1 MTTRNALKEAIAAGH
16 ARDVKVLLDDHEAL
30 QVLKQYLQLS
40 DDLLRDHLRR
50 LVDEVGP
57 GRAAAKLDHLTA
69 SNSTSK
75 TSV

>member
-1 MTTRNALKEAIAAGH
+1 MTTRNALKQAIASGH
-16 ARDVKVLLDDHEAL
+16 ARDVKILLDDRDAL

-40 DDLLRDHLRR
+40 DDVLRDHLRR
-50 LVDEVGP
+50 LVDEVGQ
-57 GRAAAKLDHLTA
+57 GHLNASARHLTD

>member
-1 MTTRNALKEAIAAGH
+1 MTTRNAIKQAIAAGH
-16 ARDVKVLLDDHEAL
+16 ARDVKVLLDDREAL

-40 DDLLRDHLRR
+40 DEMLRDHLRR
-50 LVDEVGP
+50 LVDEVDQGHVST
-57 GRAAAKLDHLTA
+57 RSDHLMD

>member
-1 MTTRNALKEAIAAGH
+1 MTTRNALKQAIASGH
-16 ARDVKVLLDDHEAL
+16 ARDVKVLLDDREAL

-40 DDLLRDHLRR
+40 DDVLRDHLRR
-50 LVDEVGP
+50 LVDEVGH
-57 GRAAAKLDHLTA
+57 GRAAARLDHLTD